1 MNHIKDRQLVRSQ
14 WRTGPLATWLE
25 PFAQWLQTKGY
36 AFTTIRRKILLVSG
50 FSLWLKHEEITL
62 TNLSSSHRHQ
72 YLQHRWQRLSPNKND
87 RYALQQFTDFLQQKG
102 ALPIQKSNIS
112 PATDVELCIQVYE
125 NHLRQMRG
133 LAKATIKN
141 YVRFVRCFLQHRFGS
156 GKVSLSH
163 LCAADVVGYVQQ
175 ATPDLHPKSAK
186 LMSSALRSFLR
197 YACSLGEVN
206 MELADTVPS
215 VASWSL
221 LNIPRGIS
229 VDAAEKLLASIDRTC
244 ATGRRDYAVI
254 IMLVR
259 LGLRSREIQAL
270 ELDDIDWVNATMK
283 LQTKSGR
290 DRTLPLSKEVG
301 EAITDYLSDGR
312 PQCATRRVFVQSRAP
327 IRECLSLGG
336 LSSIVRRSIKRAGMP
351 APSFGTHQFRHG
363 LATEMLRQ
371 QSSLA
376 EIGDILGHVHPDT
389 TRIYAKVDLEA
400 LRPLALPWPGGVQ

>member
-1 MNHIKDRQLVRSQ
+1 MNHIKDRHLVRSQ
-14 WRTGPLATWLE
+14 WRTGPLATWLN

-36 AFTTIRRKILLVSG
+36 AFTTIRKKLLLISG

-62 TNLSSSHRHQ
+62 TDLRPSYWDR
-72 YLQHRWQRLSPNKND
+72 YFQHRWQRLRPHKND
-87 RYALQQFTDFLQQKG
+87 RCTSQQFTDFLQQKG
-102 ALPIQKSNIS
+102 ALPIQESNIS
-112 PATDVELCIQVYE
+112 PATDVELCVQAYE
-125 NHLRQMRG
+125 HHLCQMRG
-133 LAKATIKN
+133 LTKATIER
-141 YVRFVRCFLQHRFGS
+141 YVSFVRCFLQHQFGL
-156 GKVSLSH
+156 GKVTLSH
-163 LCAADVVGYVQQ
+163 LCTADIVGYVQRV
-175 ATPDLHPKSAK
+175 APDLHPKSAK

-206 MELADTVPS
+206 MELADAVPS

-254 IMLVR
+254 ILLVR

-283 LQTKSGR
+283 LLTKSGR

-301 EAITDYLSDGR
+301 EAIADYLSDGR
-312 PQCATRRVFVQSRAP
+312 PQCTTRRVFVQSRAP
-327 IRECLSLGG
+327 IGEYLSLAG
-336 LSSIVRRSIKRAGMP
+336 LGSIVRRAIKRSGVR
-351 APSFGTHQFRHG
+351 APTFGTHQFRHG

-376 EIGDILGHVHPDT
+376 EIGDLLGHVHPDT

-400 LRPLALPWPGGVQ
+400 LRPLALPWPGDVQ